1 MALQE
6 LDGYDDDYVF
16 LSDIE
21 NEPELNS
28 INAVLQSPY
37 NRKQPIVNN
46 TTSTTTVAPASASSR
61 PTSGHHVS
69 LNATASTSG
78 SGSGTGYQTLLH
90 LQQQQQQHA
99 QPNSKRSSRISTTV
113 GTLSTEQGRDDDL
126 DSDPEEIEYGYD
138 TDILLIMP
146 SMLRD
151 YSHHATNYHPE
162 LWKAPIPGS
171 YSPPTSAARLRQE
184 DRMLDR
190 QELLKT
196 SIPST
201 TCGICFESFTPFDL
215 HQQQQQQQQQ
225 DEDQQQQPRPHEGH
239 TFANITSE
247 IASQAHFISAFAA
260 RLARSFTTQT
270 HALTTHIPDRGAT
283 SASASTSPLTS
294 PTEATLS
301 ATEAGSSAGGSSSSA
316 VPQEQQQRR
325 PPSQLVQK
333 QRRFSVATTSPSISS
348 RDIGIIMPCD
358 HGLCLSCL
366 QSYLTNATTSPT
378 SRAPTVC
385 PQPGCRTPIPTESAE
400 LVLDSQLLEAWYR
413 KLAEIHVANKVCCP
427 RPECQSI
434 VDLDDRDGTAVTCPE
449 CKSSFCASCA
459 VPFHRGFTCE
469 EYQNQARGGESEEDR
484 AMLQLVQDR
493 HWRHCP
499 SCRFVIEKQQG
510 CNHMVC
516 HCGQSFCYA
525 CGHPWNELD
534 ARCSRD
540 CESEGIHEDVGLD
553 CIIM

>member
-6 LDGYDDDYVF
+6 LDERDDDYVF

-21 NEPELNS
+21 SEQEPHSFGAALGS
-28 INAVLQSPY
+28 H
-37 NRKQPIVNN
+37 N
-46 TTSTTTVAPASASSR
+46 TGKHPLSRSR
-61 PTSGHHVS
+61 PISSHSAAGPS
-69 LNATASTSG
+69 SDQRRSQNEQDPSREG
-78 SGSGTGYQTLLH
+78 SQSS
-90 LQQQQQQHA
+90 
-99 QPNSKRSSRISTTV
+99 SKRSSRI
-113 GTLSTEQGRDDDL
+113 EPPRAEDADEL

-138 TDILLIMP
+138 TDMLLIMP

-171 YSPPTSAARLRQE
+171 YSPPRSSARLRQE

-190 QELLKT
+190 AELLKNT
-196 SIPST
+196 IPPT

-215 HQQQQQQQQQ
+215 QP
-225 DEDQQQQPRPHEGH
+225 QQQQPPQQDEHN
-239 TFANITSE
+239 FANHITSE
-247 IASQAHFISAFAA
+247 LASQAQFVTSFAA
-260 RLARSFTTQT
+260 RLARSFAP
-270 HALTTHIPDRGAT
+270 HHIPGT
-283 SASASTSPLTS
+283 GSASTTPLTS
-294 PTEATLS
+294 PTEPVQSDA
-301 ATEAGSSAGGSSSSA
+301 SSSTANTDVGSSSSGPSSSSA
-316 VPQEQQQRR
+316 PRETRQQQ
-325 PPSQLVQK
+325 SAQQK
-333 QRRFSVATTSPSISS
+333 QQRFSMATTSPSVSS

-366 QSYLTNATTSPT
+366 QSYLTNATTSA
-378 SRAPTVC
+378 SARAPTLC

-400 LVLDSQLLEAWYR
+400 LVLDSNLLEAWYR

-459 VPFHRGFTCE
+459 VPFHRGLSCE
-469 EYQNQARGGESEEDR
+469 EYQNQAHGGGSEEDR

-525 CGHPWNELD
+525 CGHPWNEMD

-540 CESEGIHEDVGLD
+540 CESEGIHDDIGLD